1 MKITKP
7 TLLIDETKVRKNIR
21 MMAEKARKSDAI
33 LRPHFKT
40 HQSATIGRWFAE
52 EGITCA
58 TVSSVDMARYFAD
71 AGWKDLTI
79 AFPYNPLEAETI
91 QKLAS
96 EIRLNVL
103 IVSKEA
109 LEHLNNHVDAPV
121 GYFIKLD
128 VGTHRTGV
136 MPDNFTE
143 IQAMAKSNQ
152 PHHELKGLLAHAGH
166 TYQPLTREEA
176 SKIYHQSLAAFDQV
190 SQAFG
195 RKDLIYSYGDTPSC
209 SLLDDF
215 SAVQELRPGN
225 FAFYDVMQHHF
236 GSCTLEDIA
245 VCMACPV
252 VSIHPDRGEV
262 VVYGGGVHFSKDF
275 IQVSDRRVFG
285 TVVSTDGMSWETTP
299 RATVDRLSQEHGI
312 IRGSSDFI
320 NSVRIGDLVGIL
332 PVHSCMAADLQG
344 YYVSLAGQRIE
355 KFNKAT
361 L

>member
-1 MKITKP
+1 MKITRP
-7 TLLIDETKVRKNIR
+7 TLLIDETKVRKNIK
-21 MMAEKARKSDAI
+21 MMAEKARKSNVV

-40 HQSATIGRWFAE
+40 HQSATIGQWFAE

-79 AFPYNPLEAETI
+79 AFPYNPLEADMI

-96 EIRLNVL
+96 EIHLNVL

-109 LEHLNNHVDAPV
+109 LDHLNQHVDAPL

-136 MPDNFTE
+136 MPENLNE
-143 IQAMAKSNQ
+143 IHNIAHSKHPN
-152 PHHELKGLLAHAGH
+152 HHLKGLLAHAGH
-166 TYQPLTREEA
+166 TYKPLTKAEA
-176 SKIYHQSLAAFDQV
+176 GEIYRGSLAAFDNV
-190 SQAFG
+190 SQAIG
-195 RKDLIYSYGDTPSC
+195 KDDLIYSYGDTPSC

-215 SAVQELRPGN
+215 SEVQELRPGN

-236 GSCTLEDIA
+236 GSCLLDDVA

-252 VSIHPDRGEV
+252 VSIHPERSEV
-262 VVYGGGVHFSKDF
+262 VVYGGGVHLSKDF
-275 IQVSDRRVFG
+275 IQVGDRRVFG
-285 TVVSTDGMSWETTP
+285 TVVSTDGTGWETTP
-299 RATVDRLSQEHGI
+299 LATVDRLSQEHGI
-312 IRGSSDFI
+312 IRGSSAFI
-320 NSVRIGDLVGIL
+320 HSVRIGDLVGIL

-344 YYVSLAGQRIE
+344 YYVSLAGHRIE